1 MGGSLGG
8 GIPED
13 FTSAVM
19 EIDYVRVFQ
28 LDALSVNTIAD
39 KPVTTV
45 TIYPNPAVNQLH
57 VKATDVIQHLSIYD
71 LQGRILIHK
80 SVAQNQ
86 TTLQLNLPKGIY
98 IVKTEGDNFQSI
110 ERLIVK

>member
-1 MGGSLGG
+1 
-8 GIPED
+8 
-13 FTSAVM
+13 
-19 EIDYVRVFQ
+19 
-28 LDALSVNTIAD
+28 
-39 KPVTTV
+39 
-45 TIYPNPAVNQLH
+45 

-71 LQGRILIHK
+71 LQGRVLIRK
-80 SVAQNQ
+80 AVAQNQ